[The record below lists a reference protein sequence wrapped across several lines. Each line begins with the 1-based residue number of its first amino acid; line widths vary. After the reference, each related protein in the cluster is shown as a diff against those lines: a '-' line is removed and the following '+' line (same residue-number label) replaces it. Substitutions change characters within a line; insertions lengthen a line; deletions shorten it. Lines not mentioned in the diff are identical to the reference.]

1 MQQQEMNL
9 IDFMDRFTT
18 EEDCREHFFKIRWP
32 NGFKCPKCQHVE
44 YTLIKGRN
52 LYQCHQCGHQASIAA
67 GTIMHGSHTGLKEWF
82 LAIFLFTHDKRGI
95 SAAQIARNV
104 GISQDAAWLMLQKL
118 RKAMGDR
125 DAKYYL
131 DGVVDMG
138 DAFFG
143 APSEGGKRGRG
154 TEKTPAIAALSLD
167 EEGRPGYL
175 KPQAVGNIDGVGVIG
190 AAHDTITPG
199 AAIHTGGLNVYGIL
213 NSEGYGQQGEKFD
226 PQSNPEHLHWLH
238 VAISNLKA
246 FISGTY
252 HGLGKK
258 HLQRY
263 FDESCYRFN
272 RRRFGNQLFNRLLDA
287 CASTATITYAQLVGT
302 KLTEATQ

>member
-9 IDFMDRFTT
+9 IDFMDRFKT
-18 EEDCREHFFKIRWP
+18 EEDCREHFFRIRWP
-32 NGFKCPKCQHVE
+32 NGFKCPKCQHEE

-52 LYQCHQCGHQASIAA
+52 LYQCHKCGHQTSITA

-95 SAAQIARNV
+95 SASQIARNV
-104 GISQDAAWLMLQKL
+104 GISQDTAWLMLQKL

-125 DAKYYL
+125 DARYYL
-131 DGVVDMG
+131 DWIVDMD

-175 KPQAVGNIDGVGVIG
+175 RIQAVESVDGAE
-190 AAHDTITPG
+190 AARVTHESVMPG
-199 AAIHTGGLNVYGIL
+199 AVIRTDGLNVYGIL
-213 NSEGYGQQGEKFD
+213 NSEGYGQHGEKFD
-226 PQSNPEHLHWLH
+226 PQGNPEHLHWLH
-238 VAISNLKA
+238 AVISNLKA

-263 FDESCYRFN
+263 FDEFCYRFN

-287 CASTATITYAQLVGT
+287 CASTTTITYAQLVKT
-302 KLTEATQ
+302 KLTEATL